1 MAGGLGIFKIITERI
16 IGKPE
21 ASHALHASGVSFL
34 LMLLLARW
42 MYRRQ
47 IFIRI

>member
-1 MAGGLGIFKIITERI
+1 MVPAVLTILITERM
-16 IGKPE
+16 IGKPDS
-21 ASHALHASGVSFL
+21 SHAWHANGVAFL

>member
-1 MAGGLGIFKIITERI
+1 M
-16 IGKPE
+16 IGKPD
-21 ASHALHASGVSFL
+21 AAHAWHSSAVAFL